1 MPSGEVFRSCGH
13 GNRWNGTDDPG
24 KRIVLAGVCRAILAL
39 AFALAPWFASAR
51 AEESLSGF
59 LIEAYWA
66 EAQQRADRSFP
77 FIQNNRLSL
86 FVADPRRYTV
96 EMVRNRDKSADR
108 RYAIEGAGAFGALGA
123 YSRGPE
129 LRVSRDGSRF
139 TVTTYLKNFKYV
151 VILDVREKSCKADV
165 SFELDTG
172 EKDYVMRI
180 VRGGVLTAEWVHLGS
195 ITARNASCR
204 IRTWADLR
212 IEMDTVEKLRK

>member
-1 MPSGEVFRSCGH
+1 
-13 GNRWNGTDDPG
+13 
-24 KRIVLAGVCRAILAL
+24 LAGVCRAILAL

-123 YSRGPE
+123 YSRGPLE
-129 LRVSRDGSRF
+129 AYSRGPKLRVTRDGSRF

-151 VILDVREKSCKADV
+151 VILDVREKSCKAEV

-180 VRGGVLTAEWVHLGS
+180 VRGGVLTAEWIHLSS

-212 IEMDTVEKLRK
+212 IEIDTVEKLRK